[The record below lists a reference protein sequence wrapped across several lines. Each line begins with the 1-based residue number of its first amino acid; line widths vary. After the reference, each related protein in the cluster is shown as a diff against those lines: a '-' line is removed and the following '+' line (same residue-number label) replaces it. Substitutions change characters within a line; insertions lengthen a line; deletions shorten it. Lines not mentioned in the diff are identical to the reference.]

1 MGSYSENVLESARY
15 KVEND
20 HKLAQSFLGLPNN
33 QDVDK
38 DVASNL
44 FKDLTSQ
51 YLSKLDYLQSQ
62 EELMNSQ
69 REMVQERKDDVAE
82 VDQTMKTSANKEDT
96 LKRQIVVQ
104 ENYQRKLQHIATF
117 GKSLLFALCC
127 IVLFGMAFPELFKT
141 LASKVPI
148 LNKVVTN

>member
-20 HKLAQSFLGLPNN
+20 HKLAQSFLGLPHD
-33 QDVDK
+33 QSDQ

-69 REMVQERKDDVAE
+69 REMVHDRDAE
-82 VDQTMKTSANKEDT
+82 IAETDRTMRTSANKEDT
-96 LKRQIVVQ
+96 LKRQVVVQ
-104 ENYQRKLQHIATF
+104 ENYQRKLQNIATF

-127 IVLFGMAFPELFKT
+127 IVLFGLAFPELFKT

>member
-20 HKLAQSFLGLPNN
+20 HKLAQSFLGLPHD
-33 QDVDK
+33 QTDK

-69 REMVQERKDDVAE
+69 REMVQEKKDDQAE
-82 VDQTMKTSANKEDT
+82 ADKTMKTSANKEDT

-104 ENYQRKLQHIATF
+104 ENYQRKLQNIATF
-117 GKSLLFALCC
+117 GKGLLFALCC
-127 IVLFGMAFPELFKT
+127 VVLFGLAFPELFKT
-141 LASKVPI
+141 IASKVPI
-148 LNKVVTN
+148 LNKVISN